1 MNEEIINKIEQKAG
15 YRTILCERR
24 YFRNDDEWYCFL
36 EQCGIS
42 EYCSDIEEITL
53 NIGAVEITDTI

>member
-24 YFRNDDEWYCFL
+24 YFKDEDKWSCFL
-36 EQCGIS
+36 EQCGIN

-53 NIGAVEITDTI
+53 DIGEVKITDTI